1 MLPMARNV
9 PPGGALDESLI
20 PTANIEVTRMSVR
33 QLKAELAARDVEI
46 SHCRDRSEL
55 LALLR
60 KARAAGPW
68 DSGSFAM
75 RRQQRSFCWVE
86 MVEGRQ
92 AYSHFGEG
100 ATAIQN
106 VEDLEPVT
114 AAEMPCPAR
123 FEGSFEAARAQAF
136 LKSKLLVVAVVSG
149 RGKPQKDEALQY
161 LALASD
167 EVRSVLSEN
176 AIFWRGRPAE
186 LKDTQLRQ
194 LAPMDTLP
202 SLAIAVTLAADAMT
216 VILAVPGAVTRTQ
229 TLESILEGLEAMEVH
244 RQLMQA
250 RRNDEDVQLR
260 QAQDQEYADALARDQ
275 AAAARAQQAPQAP
288 QAALPVPP
296 TARPETRPPHVDERH
311 VAAAEQFL
319 SEAPNGQDG
328 DGRDDAVRLVL
339 KLPSGER
346 VERTFNAQEPLSRV
360 QQWAR
365 CCPWLPE
372 AEGRQL
378 VIPAAFQ
385 LAMAFPRRRFTAAD
399 CERSL
404 RDLGLAP
411 SAALLLIDE
420 G

>member
-1 MLPMARNV
+1 
-9 PPGGALDESLI
+9 
-20 PTANIEVTRMSVR
+20 MSVR

-55 LALLR
+55 LTLLR
-60 KARAAGPW
+60 KARTAGPW

-75 RRQQRSFCWVE
+75 RRVERSFCWVE
-86 MVEGRQ
+86 MVDGRQ

-100 ATAIQN
+100 ATGIQN

-114 AAEMPCPAR
+114 AGEMPCPAR

-250 RRNDEDVQLR
+250 RRQDEDAMLR
-260 QAQDQEYADALARDQ
+260 QAQDQEYADGLARDQ
-275 AAAARAQQAPQAP
+275 AAARAQQAQQAQP
-288 QAALPVPP
+288 VAPLPAVAVSAAAPVGQM
-296 TARPETRPPHVDERH
+296 RPPQVDERLL
-311 VAAAEQFL
+311 AAAEQFL
-319 SEAPNGQDG
+319 SAAPVVPDG
-328 DGRDDAVRLVL
+328 ESRDAVRLVL